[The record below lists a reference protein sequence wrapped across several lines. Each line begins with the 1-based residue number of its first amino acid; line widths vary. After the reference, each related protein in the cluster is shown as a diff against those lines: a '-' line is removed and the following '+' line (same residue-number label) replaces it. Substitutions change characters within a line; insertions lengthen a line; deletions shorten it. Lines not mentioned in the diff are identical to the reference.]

1 MKSDAKQT
9 KWKKNQVNPIKIKN
23 PNLSPP
29 RKLKNQTQFTQKR
42 KAKWV
47 TESDL
52 KFRYGSSDLV
62 PLWGVHVQRRN
73 SFTFL
78 NCYNYSLSLTHSLSL
93 CTFYNF
99 PSLFHDFLCLSLS
112 LSLCV
117 QTKQM
122 GYSIED
128 ERMRFKKK
136 REGGSGSRFS
146 RGDNLTLP
154 PHPTLS
160 LTHTPKALLSIIIGR
175 DYVYKLLLVLDNISM
190 SMSLCFLFFLFFFL
204 VVSTNI

>member
-29 RKLKNQTQFTQKR
+29 RKPKNQTQFTQKR
-42 KAKWV
+42 KEKWV

-52 KFRYGSSDLV
+52 KFRYGSSDLA

-73 SFTFL
+73 SFTYL
-78 NCYNYSLSLTHSLSL
+78 NCSYYSLSLSLTLYLFVLSI
-93 CTFYNF
+93 TF
-99 PSLFHDFLCLSLS
+99 PLFSMTLFASLSLS

-136 REGGSGSRFS
+136 REGGSRSRFS

-175 DYVYKLLLVLDNISM
+175 DYV
-190 SMSLCFLFFLFFFL
+190 
-204 VVSTNI
+204 

>member
-1 MKSDAKQT
+1 MQSKPNGKKTKST
-9 KWKKNQVNPIKIKN
+9 P
-23 PNLSPP
+23 S
-29 RKLKNQTQFTQKR
+29 KLKIQTCHHQENQKTKPNSPKR
-42 KAKWV
+42 EK
-47 TESDL
+47 TN
-52 KFRYGSSDLV
+52 GSQNLTSNFDMGV
-62 PLWGVHVQRRN
+62 PIWLLSGVSMSREETPSHT
-73 SFTFL
+73 STAPTIL
-78 NCYNYSLSLTHSLSL
+78 SLSLSHSLSL

-99 PSLFHDFLCLSLS
+99 PSLFHDFVCLSLS
-112 LSLCV
+112 LSLSLSV

-175 DYVYKLLLVLDNISM
+175 DYV
-190 SMSLCFLFFLFFFL
+190 
-204 VVSTNI
+204 

>member
-1 MKSDAKQT
+1 MQSKPNGKKTKST
-9 KWKKNQVNPIKIKN
+9 P
-23 PNLSPP
+23 S
-29 RKLKNQTQFTQKR
+29 KLKIQTCHHQENQKTKPNSPKR
-42 KAKWV
+42 EK
-47 TESDL
+47 TN
-52 KFRYGSSDLV
+52 GSQNLTSNLDMGV
-62 PLWGVHVQRRN
+62 PIWLLSGVSMSREETPSHT
-73 SFTFL
+73 STAPTIL
-78 NCYNYSLSLTHSLSL
+78 SLSLTLYLFVLSI
-93 CTFYNF
+93 TF
-99 PSLFHDFLCLSLS
+99 PLFSMTLFASLS

-175 DYVYKLLLVLDNISM
+175 DYV
-190 SMSLCFLFFLFFFL
+190 
-204 VVSTNI
+204 